1 MRLRLLAAPLVLVLL
16 VGSLFAADP
25 GLLSLAPPDSNAMA
39 GINTEQVLLSPLGQ
53 YFSRQQPDPGMQ
65 KLIDTTGFDPRR
77 DVREILAATSGQ
89 PRNSGIVLVRGTF
102 DVPRIVEAATA
113 NGGTVETYKG
123 VQIIQDKSIVN
134 QGSVAFPDS
143 TIAILGSPADVRAA
157 IDRKSA
163 PTSVSSALAVAVNQA
178 STTEDI
184 WFVTIVPP
192 LQLQPQPAG
201 ANAQA
206 PNPFAVLEKVVSAS
220 GGVKFGANLVLTV
233 QAVSQTAQDAST
245 LETVVKSFISM
256 VQTAQASTKDPVRK
270 TDWMR
275 SISISSDGS
284 ATNLSVSIPEQR
296 IEEMMQPTGPA
307 GGSTGYDVQRLA
319 PQPGHSPRK

>member
-1 MRLRLLAAPLVLVLL
+1 MRLRLLAAPIVLAALA
-16 VGSLFAADP
+16 GSLFAADP
-25 GLLSLAPPDSNAMA
+25 GLVSLAPPDSHAMA
-39 GINTEQVLLSPLGQ
+39 GINVEQVVLSPLGQ
-53 YFSRQQPDPGMQ
+53 YFSRQQPDSGMQ
-65 KLIDTTGFDPRR
+65 KIIDTTGFDPRR
-77 DVREILAATSGQ
+77 DVREILAATSGE
-89 PRNSGIVLVRGTF
+89 PSNSGVVLVRGTF

-123 VQIIQDKSIVN
+123 VQIIQDKSIN

-143 TIAILGSPADVRAA
+143 TIAILGNSADVRAA

-192 LQLQPQPAG
+192 LQLQPKPAG
-201 ANAQA
+201 ANAQT

-220 GGVKFGANLVLTV
+220 GGVKFGANLMLSV
-233 QAVSQTAQDAST
+233 QAISQTAQDAST

-256 VQTAQASTKDPVRK
+256 IKTSQGSAPQTPK
-270 TDWMR
+270 TAWLQ
-275 SISISSDGS
+275 SINITSDGT
-284 ATNLSVSIPEQR
+284 ATNLSLSIPEQQ
-296 IEEMMQPTGPA
+296 IEEMVKGPA
-307 GGSTGYDVQRLA
+307 NGTTGYDIHAA
-319 PQPGHSPRK
+319 PAPGRSPRK